1 MKYQQ
6 IDYIVL
12 GGGCSALSLA
22 SQIIDND
29 INGYSFLILESRK
42 KYTDDKRST
51 IILQID

>member
-29 INGYSFLILESRK
+29 INGYSFNIRE
-42 KYTDDKRST
+42 KYTDDKVGVSGQKKK
-51 IILQID
+51 IL